1 MPFVLIVVVPL
12 TDKVLLMPDKL
23 IVSDVP
29 SPNTA
34 LPVIANEYSPLSA
47 EFVVT
52 VLFCQTEYI
61 SVYPE
66 VRVISLLMLI
76 PPAAV

>member
-12 TDKVLLMPDKL
+12 TDKFLLMPDKL

-52 VLFCQTEYI
+52 TPFTQAGTSNVL
-61 SVYPE
+61 S
-66 VRVISLLMLI
+66 
-76 PPAAV
+76 

>member
-12 TDKVLLMPDKL
+12 TDKFLLMPDKL

-29 SPNTA
+29 LPNTA
-34 LPVIANEYSPLSA
+34 LPVIVNEYAPLSA

-52 VLFCQTEYI
+52 VLFCQTESI

-66 VRVISLLMLI
+66 VRVISLLMVI